1 MSEAAA
7 IPRTRVAPLSPPPE
21 LAELRADGPIS
32 PLRFPDG
39 HVGWLVTGYALA
51 KDVLADHRFSSRNA
65 LRRPVIPLPVADSDG
80 LRPLLP
86 GAFVAMDPPEHTRFR
101 RPLAR
106 HFTAHRVRELEPWI
120 SRIVDGQLDA
130 MERTGPPTDLVK
142 AWGLPVPSLVI
153 CELLGVPHI
162 DRERFQ
168 RDATTLVR
176 LDADPGE
183 AQSAR
188 LSLIGYLMDLMRH
201 KHSAPVGGV
210 LGELISD
217 SDFTDEEVAGVAF
230 LVLIA
235 GHEITAAMFSL
246 GIYCLLANPA
256 QLALLRETPSL
267 MNGAIEEL
275 LRYLSVVQFGT
286 VRGAREDVELGGVQ
300 IKAGDSVCVSLPAAN
315 RDPGKFP
322 DPDVLDLTR
331 HPGGHLAFGHGV
343 HLCLGQHLARTQMR
357 IAYTALLRRFPTL
370 DLAVGLADVRMRD
383 DTTVYGVHELPV
395 TWEPRRSGA

>member
-21 LAELRADGPIS
+21 LAELRAVGPVS

-39 HVGWLVTGYALA
+39 HVGWLVTSYALA
-51 KDVLADHRFSSRNA
+51 KDLLADQRFSSRNT
-65 LRRPVIPLPVADSDG
+65 LRRPVIPLPVADDNG
-80 LRPLLP
+80 LRPMLP

-101 RPLAR
+101 RPLTR

-120 SRIVDGQLDA
+120 SRIVNRQLDA
-130 MERTGPPTDLVK
+130 MERTGPPADLVQ
-142 AWGLPVPSLVI
+142 AWGLPIPSLVI

-162 DRERFQ
+162 DRERFH

-176 LDADPGE
+176 LDADPRQAE
-183 AQSAR
+183 SAR
-188 LSLIGYLMDLMRH
+188 LSLIGYLMDLVQHR
-201 KHSAPVGGV
+201 HSAPVGGI
-210 LGELISD
+210 LGELIAD
-217 SDFTDEEVAGVAF
+217 GDLTDEEMAGVAF

-256 QLALLRETPSL
+256 QLALLRESPGL
-267 MNGAIEEL
+267 MTGAIEEL
-275 LRYLSVVQFGT
+275 LRYLTVVQFGT

-300 IKAGDSVCVSLPAAN
+300 IKAGDSVCVSLAAAN
-315 RDPGKFP
+315 RDPAQYP
-322 DPDVLDLTR
+322 DPDALDLTR
-331 HPGGHLAFGHGV
+331 TPGGHLAFGHGV

-370 DLAVGLADVRMRD
+370 SLAVSPADVRMRD

-395 TWEPRRSGA
+395 TWDP